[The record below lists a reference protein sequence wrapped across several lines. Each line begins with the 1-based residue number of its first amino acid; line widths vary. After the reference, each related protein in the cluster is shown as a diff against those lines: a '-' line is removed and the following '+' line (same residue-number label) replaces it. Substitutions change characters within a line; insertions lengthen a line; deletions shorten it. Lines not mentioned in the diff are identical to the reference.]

1 MSNKT
6 KIDNLN
12 SEDIYSLLLFTLFK
26 LTEVPEYSTLS
37 ELIYILDKQS
47 FLTLCKYFGGMTIKI
62 PTLNDL
68 QCLLYSLHIYEE
80 VTSGKELDDV
90 IKSLNLSH
98 KKVKFIKKYYN
109 KLLEV
114 MQEYEFVKR

>member
-1 MSNKT
+1 MTKNKL
-6 KIDNLN
+6 DNLN

-26 LTEVPEYSTLS
+26 LTKVPEYSSLS
-37 ELIYILDKQS
+37 ELIYILDKKS

-68 QCLLYSLHIYEE
+68 QFLLYALFVYEE
-80 VTSGKELDDV
+80 VSSGKEIDAALNGLKLPHRK
-90 IKSLNLSH
+90 IKI
-98 KKVKFIKKYYN
+98 VKKYYN

-114 MQEYEFVKR
+114 MQGYEFVKR